1 MDRERY
7 LITKTERKIMTQ
19 YEKDIIWAASQFL
32 YEDLPEDYE
41 KWSDEKFFKF
51 LEDNAWQPF
60 DNYSGQW
67 LWCHI
72 QDLAEQVRKYAQE
85 N

>member
-1 MDRERY
+1 M
-7 LITKTERKIMTQ
+7 ITKTERNIMTQ
-19 YEKDIIWAASQFL
+19 KDKDIRWAASQFL
-32 YEDLPEDYE
+32 YEDLPEDYQDWPDI
-41 KWSDEKFFKF
+41 KLFKF
-51 LEDNAWQPF
+51 LKHYAWKPF
-60 DNYSGQW
+60 EHYSGQW